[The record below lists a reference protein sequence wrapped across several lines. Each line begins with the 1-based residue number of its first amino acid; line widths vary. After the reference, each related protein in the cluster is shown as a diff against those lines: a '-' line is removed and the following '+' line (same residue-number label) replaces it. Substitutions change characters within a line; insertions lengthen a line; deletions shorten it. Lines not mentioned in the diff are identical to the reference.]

1 MDIEWIIS
9 STIER
14 TQGEESEVSTNGSK
28 LLPVQPPRRFSAGRQ
43 KLPWEKER
51 KEQSLSAPTRKEV
64 GTHWNLYSPT
74 LSRSDIRDCSRIV

>member
-1 MDIEWIIS
+1 MTSSNTALCYCLCRQDNGMDIEWIIS

-14 TQGEESEVSTNGSK
+14 TQGDENEVSTNGSR

-64 GTHWNLYSPT
+64 
-74 LSRSDIRDCSRIV
+74 